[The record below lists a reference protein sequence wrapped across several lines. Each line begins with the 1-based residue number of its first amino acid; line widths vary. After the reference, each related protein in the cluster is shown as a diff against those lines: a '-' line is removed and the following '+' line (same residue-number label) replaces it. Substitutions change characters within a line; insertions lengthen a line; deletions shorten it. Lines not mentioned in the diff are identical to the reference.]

1 MQRNKCS
8 TKAAETNY
16 EKIKS
21 KAKQNKGKHVLK
33 IEVRAGAGEAKES
46 KAKVKKGKHGPIK
59 QNKAWPG

>member
-21 KAKQNKGKHVLK
+21 KAKQNKT
-33 IEVRAGAGEAKES
+33 R
-46 KAKVKKGKHGPIK
+46 K
-59 QNKAWPG
+59 QNKMQVKNSAS